1 MRSKIC
7 IPTAFVAI
15 AAATTGTA
23 FAQES
28 GDAVYLRHH
37 VDPPRNALELT
48 LGTGYTE
55 GFGQLTQQ
63 VGMPSVAQEG
73 MALDLGIGYRLSP
86 HWMIGLMGEFQE
98 FNAQRAHS
106 ALGTVAGIQAAYH
119 FAPSRRI
126 DPWLGLGTGY
136 RWLWEVYNENHT
148 QVLTQGLQM
157 ARLLVGLDIRT
168 SQEFAIGPVIG
179 ADFDE
184 FLSQGN
190 GGITNPGV
198 STFVHAGL
206 MGRFDIGT
214 FDHRPP
220 PPTEQDVAQGGVT
233 APQRPAP
240 AVEPPAPPAPP
251 TIVYVPTP
259 VVVEAP
265 PPPVQAPPTIVY
277 LSPSISV
284 SSDILHAC
292 ELKVGNSPQF
302 AFDDSRL
309 NGEDRDA
316 LDAVA
321 KCFTSGPLAGKSMSL
336 VGRADPRGSREY
348 NLALGQRRA
357 STVATYLML
366 HGIESDRIG
375 KSSRGALD
383 AEGTD
388 EAGWANDRR
397 VDITIA
403 P

>member
-1 MRSKIC
+1 
-7 IPTAFVAI
+7 
-15 AAATTGTA
+15 
-23 FAQES
+23 
-28 GDAVYLRHH
+28 
-37 VDPPRNALELT
+37 
-48 LGTGYTE
+48 
-55 GFGQLTQQ
+55 
-63 VGMPSVAQEG
+63 
-73 MALDLGIGYRLSP
+73 
-86 HWMIGLMGEFQE
+86 MGEFQE

-179 ADFDE
+179 ADLDE

-220 PPTEQDVAQGGVT
+220 PPTEQDVIQVGVT
-233 APQRPAP
+233 APQPPPPVVEAP
-240 AVEPPAPPAPP
+240 PPPAPPAPP
-251 TIVYVPTP
+251 TIVYVPAP

-265 PPPVQAPPTIVY
+265 PPPVQPPTIVY

-302 AFDDSRL
+302 AFDDSKL
-309 NGEDRDA
+309 NDEDRDA

-321 KCFTSGPLAGKSMSL
+321 KCFATGPLAGKSMSL

-357 STVATYLML
+357 SSVATYLTL
-366 HGIESDRIG
+366 HGIESNRIG